1 MKTKASKA
9 KTPTVR
15 EHTRYSVR
23 TKLPD
28 GKIKEIGVGSVLEE
42 LIAQAKGY
50 HDKTGS
56 DVWVWNIRDGSTLFA
71 INGALAEKA
80 GAQ

>member
-1 MKTKASKA
+1 MAKA
-9 KTPTVR
+9 KKQERSPR

-28 GKIKEIGVGSVLEE
+28 GKIKEIGIGTDLEE
-42 LIAQAKGY
+42 LKAQAKGY

-56 DVWVWNIRDGSTLFA
+56 DVWIWSVKSGETLFS
-71 INGALAEKA
+71 IVGSALQQKA
-80 GAQ
+80 GAR